1 MKDNIDN
8 ALDFLFNLLGRLL
21 PFAMLMIAI
30 AIISTFLI
38 SIFNQDFA
46 FKVFHINMFIGII
59 PLVIAFLLIT
69 ILALIR
75 LTIYGED

>member
-46 FKVFHINMFIGII
+46 LKVFHINMFIGII
-59 PLVIAFLLIT
+59 PLVIAFLLTT
-69 ILALIR
+69 ILGLIR

>member
-59 PLVIAFLLIT
+59 PLVIALL
-69 ILALIR
+69 LGMVLCLIR
-75 LTIYGED
+75 LIIYGDE